1 MRTSMRLG
9 LGAAILV
16 LGATAVVLVQMHPL
30 FAGDELDSWMA
41 QRRFSASV
49 QLLRTLR
56 EMGIET
62 PTDLIDLA
70 PEELLKIEKDGFPL
84 SETVKLRRW
93 RRILEELRGQGNVG
107 GVSASSVATDLRAD
121 DSCDAQLSILTQ
133 TLSGVRAEL
142 KVCAAKCSA
151 SSERNQLH
159 GPAPLQ
165 AAPTQA
171 PILEEIEKIAHSDS
185 GASGAE
191 CTAAQARTQLIRML
205 SEVMKTSPELCE
217 DDIGWQLVREAL
229 PDARQFFDV
238 GANLGCVCVRTRAH
252 THTCA
257 LGIWG
262 GCGRYTAVRVF
273 ELWSP
278 GDNFTAAGLFE
289 QAQLKGFAS
298 PQGASPNRTAPATD
312 PFNSICFLRAMLHRF
327 VRRWPGIPCRTR
339 MHQPVAALPLCQLRG
354 LRPVGRCKRHG
365 VRRQQEISRDVERVD
380 PRDMAAG
387 RGQVDVSPHCA
398 AR

>member
-1 MRTSMRLG
+1 MRTSLRLG

-238 GANLGCVCVRTRAH
+238 GANLGCVCVRTRTRAR
-252 THTCA
+252 
-257 LGIWG
+257 W
-262 GCGRYTAVRVF
+262 
-273 ELWSP
+273 
-278 GDNFTAAGLFE
+278 
-289 QAQLKGFAS
+289 AS
-298 PQGASPNRTAPATD
+298 G
-312 PFNSICFLRAMLHRF
+312 
-327 VRRWPGIPCRTR
+327 
-339 MHQPVAALPLCQLRG
+339 
-354 LRPVGRCKRHG
+354 
-365 VRRQQEISRDVERVD
+365 
-380 PRDMAAG
+380 
-387 RGQVDVSPHCA
+387 VDVAGTRQFGYSSSGAQATTSQQLASLSKRSSKGSPPLKVLPPTGQHQQRIHLTLFA
-398 AR
+398 F